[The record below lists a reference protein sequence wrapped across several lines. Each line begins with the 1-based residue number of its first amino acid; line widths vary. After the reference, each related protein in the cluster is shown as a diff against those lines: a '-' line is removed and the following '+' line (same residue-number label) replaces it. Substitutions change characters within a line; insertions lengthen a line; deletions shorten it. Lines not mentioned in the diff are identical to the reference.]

1 MKYVVTGGAGF
12 IGSNLVD
19 SLIEKNNEVH
29 IIDNFLSGKIQN
41 CHSNAIIHELDIAD
55 EKNLNAI
62 RNIFVGANT
71 IFHCA
76 AVARVQ
82 PSIQNP
88 IHYEKNNTIGVV
100 NSLKAAVE
108 SKVKRFIYSASSSAY
123 GPTEKLPSIES
134 DPVNP
139 ISPYAAQKY
148 YGEVVCKMFS
158 EVYDL
163 ETVSLRYFNV
173 YGEKQ
178 NLGGA
183 YATVVGI
190 FLDQLQHDKPLTING
205 DGKQRR
211 DFTYVGDVVNA
222 NILASTS
229 KKVGRGEVINIGS
242 GTNISINE
250 VANMIGDKFE
260 FKKALKEPFAN
271 LASIE
276 KAKKLLDWEPKMN
289 LNSWI
294 ASYKN
299 E

>member
-158 EVYDL
+158 EVYGL

-250 VANMIGDKFE
+250 VANMIGDKFK

>member
-158 EVYDL
+158 EVYGL

-205 DGKQRR
+205 DGKQKR
-211 DFTYVGDVVNA
+211 DFTYVGDVVKA